1 MPEINMPDLIE
12 GAPDARVRMNGVIGR
27 EELLTLKETADRLR
41 MTTDQVMGFVD
52 DGLLL
57 FINVGRGKLRPQ
69 YRFAPADIDQF
80 EETRRTR
87 REPMSC
93 LSSRSRVRKTIVTM
107 AGSKVIGLEELR
119 RQRTDAKL
127 RR

>member
-1 MPEINMPDLIE
+1 MLANPTILVAATPAL
-12 GAPDARVRMNGVIGR
+12 ARISESGR

-57 FINVGRGKLRPQ
+57 FINVGRGKLRPR

-87 REPMSC
+87 REP
-93 LSSRSRVRKTIVTM
+93 L
-107 AGSKVIGLEELR
+107 G
-119 RQRTDAKL
+119 KL
-127 RR
+127 PL

>member
-1 MPEINMPDLIE
+1 MLANPTILVAATPAL
-12 GAPDARVRMNGVIGR
+12 ARISESGR

-57 FINVGRGKLRPQ
+57 FINVGRGKLRPR

-87 REPMSC
+87 REPRSC
-93 LSSRSRVRKTIVTM
+93 LSSKSNARKITALMGGSR
-107 AGSKVIGLEELR
+107 VIGLEELR